1 MQRARTLVILVILV
15 VALFSTCSAPRP
27 TAEALGLGY
36 DPNPEGTQAFLS
48 ELDQPLFRDAGREV
62 IEKSRGIDTFLYRSM
77 FRAHQARYGKP
88 WVPGNQGSVG
98 SCVGWGFS
106 QAAYCSLCVAWSEG
120 EVPEPPLLTSPTSC
134 YGGSR
139 VEARGKPEGTGGYRD
154 GSYGGAAAKWLSQ
167 WGLIFRDNVGGH
179 DLRNYSVSRC
189 KDWGHW
195 GNGGEGDEGKL
206 DSIAKRHPALHVALV
221 TNFNEAAAAIESG
234 FCVAICSG
242 VGFNR
247 TRNADG
253 WCERKGSWA
262 HCMYA
267 AGVRYKKNGSSH
279 DGLLIINSWGDYVSG
294 GKFPDDQPDGS
305 FWAKRDVVDSMLG
318 TWRDSFAIGSVQ
330 GFPYRDLHHGDWLD
344 ASQ

>member
-1 MQRARTLVILVILV
+1 MQRARILVILVILV

-206 DSIAKRHPALHVALV
+206 DSIAKRHPSA
-221 TNFNEAAAAIESG
+221 
-234 FCVAICSG
+234 CC
-242 VGFNR
+242 
-247 TRNADG
+247 
-253 WCERKGSWA
+253 
-262 HCMYA
+262 
-267 AGVRYKKNGSSH
+267 
-279 DGLLIINSWGDYVSG
+279 
-294 GKFPDDQPDGS
+294 
-305 FWAKRDVVDSMLG
+305 LG
-318 TWRDSFAIGSVQ
+318 HK
-330 GFPYRDLHHGDWLD
+330 L
-344 ASQ
+344 